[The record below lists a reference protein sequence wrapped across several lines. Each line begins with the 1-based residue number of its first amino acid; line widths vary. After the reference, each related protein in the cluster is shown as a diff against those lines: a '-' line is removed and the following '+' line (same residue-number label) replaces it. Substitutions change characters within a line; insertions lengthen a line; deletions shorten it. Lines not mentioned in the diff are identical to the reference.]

1 MTAPA
6 RASLMCSTVTTSS
19 SWPSI
24 SNIVPLRKSLVEIN
38 QELHSQE
45 IAGESKTR
53 DHATGGASGDTL
65 RPEFLTRVNV
75 GDVDLDGRQC
85 EGLETVEQRQRGMRQ
100 GARIDHDS
108 ERARPLLL
116 KEVDELAFVVA
127 LERAHLH
134 SQASGLGSNHL
145 Q

>member
-1 MTAPA
+1 MRTVLYLSPLRKLCSKIDPVSTFRSLALMTAPA

-38 QELHSQE
+38 QELHGQQ

-53 DHATGGASGDTL
+53 DHSPGGAAGDGL

-75 GDVDLDGRQC
+75 GDVDFDR
-85 EGLETVEQRQRGMRQ
+85 R
-100 GARIDHDS
+100 
-108 ERARPLLL
+108 
-116 KEVDELAFVVA
+116 
-127 LERAHLH
+127 
-134 SQASGLGSNHL
+134 
-145 Q
+145 